1 MVDNMPKIK
10 DQKSLTKAEVDR
22 LERMIGQID
31 VIRKEMAGLARKSPS
46 DAVNAFKLKLI
57 NKVLVDANE
66 LLGERYRPFAE
77 FSVFDDDA
85 VPSTSDVTFI
95 MAQYAE
101 GVDLFR
107 SGYVHWNA
115 GTWCYRISDSTET
128 MRTSPP
134 ASGSRKAD

>member
-1 MVDNMPKIK
+1 MVDNMPQIQ
-10 DQKSLTKAEVDR
+10 DQKSLTKEEVER
-22 LERMIGQID
+22 LERMIGQIE
-31 VIRKEMAGLARKSPS
+31 VIHKEVAGLAKKSPS

-66 LLGERYRPFAE
+66 FLGERYRPFPE
-77 FSVFDDDA
+77 FSIFDDDA

-101 GVDLFR
+101 AVDLFR

-115 GTWCYRISDSTET
+115 GDLVLPDLRWHRNCANH
-128 MRTSPP
+128 TSGL
-134 ASGSRKAD
+134 SF